1 MKEEIENK
9 KSMKEETKE
18 VTDKDVREESGSRGP
33 LPTRSLI
40 LWVLAGIYLLY
51 TGYSICKNVIEGKE
65 GSGIGFLI
73 AGIGF
78 LIVGGAL
85 LFLGAKGM
93 LKADRIQKAEEA
105 AKAKMEAEKAR
116 AEAHSSRSSMS
127 ISQRANLAGRMNEEA
142 DKEENPEE
150 FKENIEE

>member
-1 MKEEIENK
+1 MKDELGNKEIKEEN
-9 KSMKEETKE
+9 ST
-18 VTDKDVREESGSRGP
+18 RGP

-40 LWVLAGIYLLY
+40 LWILAGIYLLY

-73 AGIGF
+73 AGIAF

-93 LKADRIQKAEEA
+93 MKADRVQKAEEA
-105 AKAKMEAEKAR
+105 AKAKVEAEKAKAQ
-116 AEAHSSRSSMS
+116 AEASKPSMS
-127 ISQRANLAGRMNEEA
+127 IAERANLASRMNEQSEE
-142 DKEENPEE
+142 DEKEENSGEI
-150 FKENIEE
+150 KENIEE

>member
-1 MKEEIENK
+1 MKDELENK
-9 KSMKEETKE
+9 ETKE
-18 VTDKDVREESGSRGP
+18 ENNSRGP

-40 LWVLAGIYLLY
+40 LWILAGIYLLY

-78 LIVGGAL
+78 LIIGGAL

-93 LKADRIQKAEEA
+93 MKADRIQKAEEA
-105 AKAKMEAEKAR
+105 AKAKLEAEKTR
-116 AEAHSSRSSMS
+116 AQAESSKPSMS
-127 ISQRANLAGRMNEEA
+127 ISERANLAGRMNEQSEEE
-142 DKEENPEE
+142 KEENSGEV
-150 FKENIEE
+150 KKNIEE